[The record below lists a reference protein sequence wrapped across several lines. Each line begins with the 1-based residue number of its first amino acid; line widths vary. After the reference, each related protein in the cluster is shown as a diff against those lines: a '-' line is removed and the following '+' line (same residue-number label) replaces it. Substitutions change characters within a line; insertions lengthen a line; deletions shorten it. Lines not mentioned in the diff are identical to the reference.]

1 MNSTPATKKYATEHF
16 SIITKIEMLSL
27 ENK

>member
-16 SIITKIEMLSL
+16 SITKIEMLSL